1 MFAIWTLCKAILIG
15 FFTGFIASIPLGPS
29 GLESVNRSISKGFK
43 EGFKVSLGAVA
54 ADITYILIIN
64 LGLFTLLS
72 KHRHFQ
78 SIFWI
83 ISGIILILFNK
94 LSYKKD
100 SKNDFTN
107 NYLSKYTTSGFV
119 TGYLI
124 TFINPTTPSLWIAL
138 SATVL
143 SVWRGHGRIYFLL
156 STCSMIIGSIS
167 WFCLLNI
174 LVSKGFK
181 KLKSNY
187 SETTSKILN
196 YFMIILGIIFIV
208 LGIFKFIV

>member
-1 MFAIWTLCKAILIG
+1 MFSIWTICKAILIG

-29 GLESVNRSISKGFK
+29 GLESVNRSISHGFK
-43 EGFKVSLGAVA
+43 EGFKVSIGAVF
-54 ADITYILIIN
+54 ADITYIVIIN

-72 KHRHFQ
+72 KHKYFQ

-83 ISGIILILFNK
+83 ISGIVLILFTK
-94 LSYKKD
+94 LSLKSNSA
-100 SKNDFTN
+100 SKN
-107 NYLSKYTTSGFV
+107 YLTKYTCNGFL

-143 SVWRGHGRIYFLL
+143 SVWRGHGKVYFLFATL
-156 STCSMIIGSIS
+156 SMILGSIS

-187 SETTSKILN
+187 SKNTSKLLDYFLIILGIV
-196 YFMIILGIIFIV
+196 FIILGII
-208 LGIFKFIV
+208 KFVV

>member
-1 MFAIWTLCKAILIG
+1 MFGIWTICKAILIG

-29 GLESVNRSISKGFK
+29 GLESVNRSISHGFK
-43 EGFKVSLGAVA
+43 EGFKVSLGAVS

-64 LGLFTLLS
+64 LGLFALLS
-72 KHRHFQ
+72 RHRHFQ
-78 SIFWI
+78 SVFWI
-83 ISGIILILFNK
+83 ISGVILILFNK
-94 LSYKKD
+94 ISFKD
-100 SKNDFTN
+100 NSKSVQKE
-107 NYLSKYTTSGFV
+107 NYFSKYTSSGFV

-143 SVWRGHGRIYFLL
+143 SVWRGHGRLYFLF
-156 STCSMIIGSIS
+156 SICSMIIGSIS

-181 KLKSNY
+181 KLKGNY
-187 SETTSKILN
+187 SDTTSKLLN
-196 YFMIILGIIFIV
+196 YFLIILGIIFIV
-208 LGIFKFIV
+208 LGVFKFIV